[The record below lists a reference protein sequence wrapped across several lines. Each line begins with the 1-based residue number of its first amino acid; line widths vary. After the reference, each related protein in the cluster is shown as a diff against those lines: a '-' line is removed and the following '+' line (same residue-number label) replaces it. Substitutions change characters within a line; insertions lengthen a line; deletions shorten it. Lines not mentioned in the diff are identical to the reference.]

1 MFVWIQWMRVM
12 DVAVVAGILT
22 VGGTERDFSHLGL
35 PTVLSPVG
43 NWSVLER
50 ESLVCLAEQK
60 PEEPPTEPANQVL
73 PGEAPGRLDKSP
85 AEGNPPAPKGEQP
98 PAPEQP
104 KSPAEKPTSPAEKP
118 KSPTEQPNS
127 PTEHPK
133 SPAEQPTP
141 EQPQSPADQSPTA
154 TEPPKSPI
162 EKFSTP
168 APEKKPPAGQ
178 ADLDKATELRFKAKK
193 LSDLEEVIRL
203 CRSALEKGLDEAGTE
218 YAKTMLASTLIQ
230 RGVAVAKALLETPF
244 IPRLEPFRQSAL
256 NDLETAVAILPNQ
269 AEALVFIARLHLLPG
284 GDTKRAAKA
293 LDDALAVPDAE
304 APTRAMAFRLRA
316 SLQQDPQKQLADL
329 NEALR
334 LQPENPETL
343 RERGVAY
350 VELGQWDKAL
360 ADFDA
365 ALKLDPKHIPTY
377 IAKALV
383 LSKQEKYDAALAVL
397 AEARKIDPKSAELW
411 VQQARVHVLQKNFPE
426 AIKDLDEALK
436 EAAEPLVVRL
446 LRAEVFQEMEQ
457 FDKALAEIDEVLKQE
472 PDLRLA
478 VRYRAVLLA
487 ELKRTEEAVE
497 LMEDWM
503 RRHPD
508 DEEGQLQLAS
518 LYLADNRPRRAIEL
532 FTEILR
538 KNPDNPAALRGRGD
552 AYLNIGKHA
561 EAIADYERA
570 LKLRPNDS
578 GLLNNFAWV
587 LATSPV
593 DSLRNGKRAL
603 EMALKACELTQYKEA
618 HILSTLGAAY
628 AELGD
633 FETAK
638 KWSAKAIELGR
649 ANQKD
654 QLRKELESY
663 QQQKPFRELIQTE
676 EKQPKPKPKLPG
688 LPKEQ
693 PNAQPE
699 EKPEEKPQGKP
710 ASP

>member
-1 MFVWIQWMRVM
+1 MWSWTKRIGMVGVG
-12 DVAVVAGILT
+12 VLAGILALGKWA
-22 VGGTERDFSHLGL
+22 GGFAES
-35 PTVLSPVG
+35 PPVG
-43 NWSVLER
+43 EKPPAHQGA
-50 ESLVCLAEQK
+50 ES
-60 PEEPPTEPANQVL
+60 PPTEP
-73 PGEAPGRLDKSP
+73 
-85 AEGNPPAPKGEQP
+85 
-98 PAPEQP
+98 P
-104 KSPAEKPTSPAEKP
+104 KSPAEKPPSPSEKPSEVPAE
-118 KSPTEQPNS
+118 
-127 PTEHPK
+127 
-133 SPAEQPTP
+133 A
-141 EQPQSPADQSPTA
+141 
-154 TEPPKSPI
+154 
-162 EKFSTP
+162 
-168 APEKKPPAGQ
+168 KPPAGQ
-178 ADLDKATELRFKAKK
+178 ADLDKATELRLKAKK

-203 CRSALEKGLDEAGTE
+203 CRSALEKGLDEAGAE

-230 RGVAVAKALLETPF
+230 RGAAMAKAILETPF
-244 IPRLEPFRQSAL
+244 TPGWDSFRKSAL

-284 GDTKRAAKA
+284 GDLKRAAKA
-293 LDDALAVPDAE
+293 LDDALAAADVE

-316 SLQQDPQKQLADL
+316 ALQEDPQKQLADL

-334 LQPENPETL
+334 LAPENVEAL
-343 RERGVAY
+343 RERGLAY
-350 VELGQWDKAL
+350 VELGQLDRAL

-365 ALKLDPKHIPTY
+365 ALKLAPEHIPTY

-383 LSKQEKYDAALAVL
+383 LSKQEKYEAALAVL
-397 AEARKIDPKSAELW
+397 AEARKIEPQSAELW
-411 VQQARVHVLQKNFPE
+411 VQQARIHVLQKKFDE
-426 AIKDLDEALK
+426 AIRDLDEALK
-436 EAAEPLVVRL
+436 EAPDKTVVRL
-446 LRAEVFQEMEQ
+446 LRAEVFQEMDQ
-457 FDKALAEIDEVLKQE
+457 FDKALAEVEQVLKEE
-472 PDLRLA
+472 PGLRLA

-487 ELKRTEEAVE
+487 ELKRSEEAVE
-497 LMEDWM
+497 LMEDWV

-508 DEEGQLQLAS
+508 DEEGRLQLAS
-518 LYLADNRPRRAIEL
+518 LYVSDNRPRRAIEL
-532 FTEILR
+532 YTEILQ
-538 KNPDNPAALRGRGD
+538 KNPENPAALRGRGD

-649 ANQKD
+649 ADQKD

-663 QQQKPFRELIQTE
+663 EQRKPFRELIQTE

-688 LPKEQ
+688 LP
-693 PNAQPE
+693 
-699 EKPEEKPQGKP
+699 EEKPQEEGPSEKQ
-710 ASP
+710 

>member
-1 MFVWIQWMRVM
+1 MFVWIQRMVLIE
-12 DVAVVAGILT
+12 VVVAGILT
-22 VGGTERDFSHLGL
+22 VDGTEQSFSQPGL
-35 PTVLSPVG
+35 PTVLVPVW
-43 NWSVLER
+43 NWSVPER

-60 PEEPPTEPANQVL
+60 SEELPDESPKQVSPAEKPGGADKPVAKEEPSVPQE
-73 PGEAPGRLDKSP
+73 EKSP
-85 AEGNPPAPKGEQP
+85 AS
-98 PAPEQP
+98 EQP
-104 KSPAEKPTSPAEKP
+104 KSPGEQPISI
-118 KSPTEQPNS
+118 SPTEQAQS
-127 PTEHPK
+127 SAEGPK
-133 SPAEQPTP
+133 SPSE
-141 EQPQSPADQSPTA
+141 
-154 TEPPKSPI
+154 KSS
-162 EKFSTP
+162 EP
-168 APEKKPPAGQ
+168 APEQKPPAGQ

-193 LSDLEEVIRL
+193 LADLEEVIRL

-230 RGVAVAKALLETPF
+230 RGVAVAKAILETPF
-244 IPRLEPFRQSAL
+244 VPELERFRKSAL
-256 NDLETAVAILPNQ
+256 NDLETAIAILPNQ
-269 AEALVFIARLHLLPG
+269 AEAHVFIARLHLLPA
-284 GDTKRAAKA
+284 GDVKRATKA
-293 LDDALAVPDAE
+293 LEDALAVPDAE
-304 APTRAMAFRLRA
+304 AATRAMAFRLRA

-334 LQPENPETL
+334 LQPESAELL
-343 RERGVAY
+343 RERGVAH
-350 VELGQWDKAL
+350 VELAQWDKAL

-383 LSKQEKYDAALAVL
+383 LGKQEKYDAALAVL
-397 AEARKIDPKSAELW
+397 AEARKVDPKSPELW
-411 VQQARVHVLQKNFPE
+411 IQQARIHALQKKFDE
-426 AIKDLDEALK
+426 ALKDLDEALK
-436 EAAEPLVVRL
+436 DAPDKTVIRL

-457 FDKALAEIDEVLKQE
+457 FEKALTEIDEVLKQE

-478 VRYRAVLLA
+478 VRYRAVILA

-497 LMEDWM
+497 LMEDWV

-508 DEEGQLQLAS
+508 DEEGQMQLAS

-538 KNPDNPAALRGRGD
+538 KNQDNPAALRGRGD

-587 LATSPV
+587 LATSPD

-649 ANQKD
+649 ADQKD

-688 LPKEQ
+688 MTEEKSKENSEPQPKEQ
-693 PNAQPE
+693 PDENPQ
-699 EKPEEKPQGKP
+699 EKPTEEI
-710 ASP
+710 ASPEP